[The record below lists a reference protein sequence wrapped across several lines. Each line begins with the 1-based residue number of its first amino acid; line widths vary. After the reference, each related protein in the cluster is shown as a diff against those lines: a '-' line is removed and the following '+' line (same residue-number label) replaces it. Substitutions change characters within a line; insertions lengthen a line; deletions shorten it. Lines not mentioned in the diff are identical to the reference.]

1 LACSYRYC
9 ALLRDPPA
17 RVYIALSGGIVFL
30 ALTAAGLAAEV
41 AVPAVARG
49 VDHQSAV
56 GSEGYFLA
64 LAGWLYH
71 YSQIGAAALF
81 VATGYIVWRTG
92 VLPRWSAVLA
102 LLALIG
108 VLMLAIPPVVR
119 VESIGV

>member
-1 LACSYRYC
+1 M
-9 ALLRDPPA
+9 
-17 RVYIALSGGIVFL
+17 FL

-102 LLALIG
+102 LLALPALLHIWLGVYAAYTTVAWIALIG